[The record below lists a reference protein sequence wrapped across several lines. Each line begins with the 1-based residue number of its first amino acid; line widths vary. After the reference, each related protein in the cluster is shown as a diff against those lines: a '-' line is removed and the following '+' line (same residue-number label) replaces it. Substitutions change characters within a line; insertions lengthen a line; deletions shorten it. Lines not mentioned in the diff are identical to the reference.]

1 MAPPHITQI
10 FVSERTKSQEV
21 TLRYVFVA
29 DPPRV
34 WLYHRAHL
42 DVSTHPKTWRTGST
56 CCETMPPLNWG
67 GGPRLGSRNLAT
79 AFFLV
84 RIPARV
90 TLYVVL
96 CYVLHRHTRR
106 RDQRWAAA
114 CIICTGVVRQLPY
127 TTICMICIRPP
138 WADFSMIDT
147 STVGKVSVARGSI
160 SLRAFRRRADSVRYW
175 HPLGCQAIEL
185 GKPPQGCVV
194 HNFFVCVIS
203 TPVCAART
211 AVVLLLGDALLC
223 CTSPVLD
230 ACLNLK
236 TVLL

>member
-1 MAPPHITQI
+1 MFSLRTPQECGCITEPT
-10 FVSERTKSQEV
+10 SMCLRTPKPGG
-21 TLRYVFVA
+21 R
-29 DPPRV
+29 DPPAAKLCRP
-34 WLYHRAHL
+34 
-42 DVSTHPKTWRTGST
+42 STG
-56 CCETMPPLNWG
+56 G